1 MKPERAFVADRM
13 LASHSADLLR
23 AGPPPV
29 ELVPAFS
36 QLAERLARILSR
48 ALAPLLAGEAPV
60 VRANAARECEAGEL
74 DVTIAPLAANCLLAL
89 GEGPARLLASIEA
102 EPVLR
107 MVDRA
112 FGGRGAV
119 PNPLPDRFPLSAEL
133 MIARLEAAV
142 CDSLD
147 QALGGAAGFRAV
159 ERSGSLAEIAPF
171 GQGTMLALLSL
182 DVEEPGGD
190 GWSITLAA
198 PLAVLEALFGK
209 PAGAAATPGKP
220 SARPAPRQPG
230 EAPFADLPL
239 TVSAVLVDMAMPVSA
254 LSGLKAGDIIPVAV
268 ARNVPLMVGETC
280 IARGTIGACDDRVA
294 VQVTQAFEN

>member
-1 MKPERAFVADRM
+1 VKPERAFVADRT

-29 ELVPAFS
+29 DLVPAFS
-36 QLAERLARILSR
+36 QLAERMARILSR

-60 VRANAARECEAGEL
+60 VRANAVRECEAGEL
-74 DVTIAPLAANCLLAL
+74 GVTIAPLAANCLLAM
-89 GEGPARLLASIEA
+89 GEGPGRLLASIEA

-133 MIARLEAAV
+133 MIARLEGVV
-142 CDSLD
+142 CDSLA
-147 QALGGAAGFRAV
+147 QAIGGTAAPRAV

-171 GQGTMLALLSL
+171 GQDTMLALLSL
-182 DVEEPGGD
+182 DVEETGGE

-209 PAGAAATPGKP
+209 PAPAAGKAAAK
-220 SARPAPRQPG
+220 PAPRQPG
-230 EAPFADLPL
+230 VAPFADLPL
-239 TVSAVLVDMAMPVSA
+239 TVSAVVVDMAMPVSA

-268 ARNVPLMVGETC
+268 ARSVPLMVGETC

>member
-60 VRANAARECEAGEL
+60 VRAQAARECEAGEL

-198 PLAVLEALFGK
+198 PLAVLESLFGK
-209 PAGAAATPGKP
+209 PAPAGKAGKAAAKP
-220 SARPAPRQPG
+220 TSRQPG

-239 TVSAVLVDMAMPVSA
+239 TLSAVLVDMAMPVSA

-268 ARNVPLMVGETC
+268 ARSVPLMVGETC

>member
-29 ELVPAFS
+29 DLVPAFT
-36 QLAERLARILSR
+36 ACGERVARILSR

-60 VRANAARECEAGEL
+60 VRASAARECEAGEL
-74 DVTIAPLAANCLLAL
+74 GVTIAPLAANSLLAL
-89 GEGPARLLASIEA
+89 GDGPGRLLASIEA

-112 FGGRGAV
+112 FGGRGMV

-133 MIARLEAAV
+133 MIARLEAV
-142 CDSLD
+142 ICDSLA
-147 QALGGAAGFRAV
+147 QALDGTVALRPV

-182 DVEEPGGD
+182 DVEEASGE

-209 PAGAAATPGKP
+209 PAPAAARDRQA
-220 SARPAPRQPG
+220 ARPAMRQPG
-230 EAPFADLPL
+230 DAPFADLPL
-239 TVSAVLVDMAMPVSA
+239 TISAVLVDMAMPVAA

>member
-60 VRANAARECEAGEL
+60 VRAQAARECEAGEL

-209 PAGAAATPGKP
+209 PAPAAKAGKAAAKP
-220 SARPAPRQPG
+220 TSRQPG

-239 TVSAVLVDMAMPVSA
+239 TLSAVLVDMAMPVSA

-268 ARNVPLMVGETC
+268 ARSVPLMVGETC